1 MAGKLN
7 IKLKDI
13 SEKPIDETKSAMDTE
28 PIVDDVSTEIEEM
41 ADAIQEMEP
50 ESDVYK
56 DDSPEVCESK
66 VGHLDL
72 LKSALTLIIAK
83 AEAIDIPTD
92 KPKLLG
98 KLKGA
103 LEILNQN

>member
-1 MAGKLN
+1 MAGKLS
-7 IKLKDI
+7 IKLKDLP
-13 SEKPIDETKSAMDTE
+13 EKPIDETKSAMDTE

-50 ESDVYK
+50 ESE
-56 DDSPEVCESK
+56 PELVPQSEA
-66 VGHLDL
+66 GHLDL

-83 AEAIDIPTD
+83 AEALDINVE